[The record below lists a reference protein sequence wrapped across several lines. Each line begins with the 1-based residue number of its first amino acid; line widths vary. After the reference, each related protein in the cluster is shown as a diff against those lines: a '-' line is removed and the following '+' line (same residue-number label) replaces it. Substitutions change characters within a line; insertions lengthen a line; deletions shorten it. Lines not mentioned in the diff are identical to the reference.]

1 MIEQLKNEIRD
12 LERTLEHKKNQLK
25 KMIEDAF
32 FEKSKVI
39 AIVEMQDQFSGVT
52 NIDLVDDTETAIKE
66 YKESYQGIMIYY
78 EVSFFRIPDVEMLKE
93 DFKHLN
99 TLLANG
105 YYGQDSMYEW
115 IEEHQEQLIK
125 LEGDDN

>member
-12 LERTLEHKKNQLK
+12 LEKTLEHKKNQLK

-52 NIDLVDDTETAIKE
+52 NIDLVDDTETAIKK

-125 LEGDDN
+125 LEGDDD

>member
-12 LERTLEHKKNQLK
+12 LERTLERKKNQLK
-25 KMIEDAF
+25 KMMEDAL
-32 FEKSKVI
+32 FEKSKVL

-52 NIDLVDDTETAIKE
+52 AVDLVDDTETAIKE
-66 YKESYQGIMIYY
+66 YQERYQDTMIYY

-99 TLLANG
+99 NLLANG

-125 LEGDDN
+125 LAESDN

>member
-12 LERTLEHKKNQLK
+12 LEKTLEHKKNQLK

-125 LEGDDN
+125 LEGDDD

>member
-125 LEGDDN
+125 LEGDDD